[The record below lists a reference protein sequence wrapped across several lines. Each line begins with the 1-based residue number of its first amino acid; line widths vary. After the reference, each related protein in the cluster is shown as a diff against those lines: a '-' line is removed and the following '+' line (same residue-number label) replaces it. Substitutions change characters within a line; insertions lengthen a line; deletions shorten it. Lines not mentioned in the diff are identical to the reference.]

1 LKLRQIKSYLYMH
14 HIKKIILIV
23 SAFNLLHAKQDNTKL
38 DFQYKLKK
46 FDALRMYFD
55 IGIGNL
61 VLTPSNNRYILTSD
75 IHYNPNLKKPI
86 INLSDK
92 NNIAKLDVKI
102 NPHKNFN
109 KENSK
114 TLFNNL
120 MEDGSDNYKLNF
132 QMPTKISTDV
142 NFNFGIGKV
151 NLDFT
156 NLRISQLKMDCG
168 LSDVTM
174 INNKSNLV
182 NCEIVQIE
190 TGVADFNSSGL
201 GNFNASKYVFD
212 IGMGSADIDLS
223 GSINKDCDLKINV
236 SVGSLELTLPKNK
249 NIELKIN
256 KNMFSSVNV
265 DGLVSKG
272 EGKYTSKESQKR
284 WSTIKTEISV
294 GLGSLDI
301 IVN

>member
-1 LKLRQIKSYLYMH
+1 MFQI
-14 HIKKIILIV
+14 IKPILIV
-23 SAFNLLHAKQDNTKL
+23 TVLSILNAKQDNTKL

-132 QMPTKISTDV
+132 QFEYLPQVIQVLLNHFPLPFLKKSFQLNHLYD
-142 NFNFGIGKV
+142 
-151 NLDFT
+151 D
-156 NLRISQLKMDCG
+156 LRPGCL
-168 LSDVTM
+168 
-174 INNKSNLV
+174 
-182 NCEIVQIE
+182 
-190 TGVADFNSSGL
+190 F
-201 GNFNASKYVFD
+201 
-212 IGMGSADIDLS
+212 
-223 GSINKDCDLKINV
+223 
-236 SVGSLELTLPKNK
+236 
-249 NIELKIN
+249 
-256 KNMFSSVNV
+256 
-265 DGLVSKG
+265 
-272 EGKYTSKESQKR
+272 
-284 WSTIKTEISV
+284 
-294 GLGSLDI
+294 
-301 IVN
+301 

>member
-1 LKLRQIKSYLYMH
+1 
-14 HIKKIILIV
+14 
-23 SAFNLLHAKQDNTKL
+23 
-38 DFQYKLKK
+38 
-46 FDALRMYFD
+46 MYFD

-75 IHYNPNLKKPI
+75 IHYNPNLKKPEV
-86 INLSDK
+86 NLSDK

-120 MEDGSDNYKLNF
+120 IEDGSDNYKLNF
-132 QMPTKISTDV
+132 QMPSKISTDI
-142 NFNFGIGKV
+142 NFKFGIGKV

-174 INNKSNLV
+174 INKKSNLV
-182 NCEIVQIE
+182 ECEIVQIE

-256 KNMFSSVNV
+256 KNMFSSINV

-272 EGKYTSKESQKR
+272 EGEYISKENQKR

>member
-1 LKLRQIKSYLYMH
+1 MYNIIKP
-14 HIKKIILIV
+14 ILIV
-23 SAFNLLHAKQDNTKL
+23 TVLNILNAKQDNTKL

-46 FDALRMYFD
+46 FDALRVYFD

-75 IHYNPNLKKPI
+75 IHFNPNLKKPI
-86 INLSDK
+86 VDLSDK

-102 NPHKNFN
+102 YPHKNFN
-109 KENSK
+109 RENSK
-114 TLFNNL
+114 AIFSNL

-132 QMPTKISTDV
+132 QMPSKISTDI
-142 NFNFGIGKV
+142 NFKFGIGKV

-174 INNKSNLV
+174 TNKKSNLV
-182 NCEIVQIE
+182 KCELVQIE

-256 KNMFSSVNV
+256 KNMFSSINV

-272 EGKYTSKESQKR
+272 EGEYISKENQKR

>member
-1 LKLRQIKSYLYMH
+1 MYNIIKP
-14 HIKKIILIV
+14 ILIV
-23 SAFNLLHAKQDNTKL
+23 TVLNILNAKQDNTKL

-46 FDALRMYFD
+46 FDALRVYFD

-61 VLTPSNNRYILTSD
+61 VLTPNNNRYILTSD
-75 IHYNPNLKKPI
+75 IHFNPNLKKPI
-86 INLSDK
+86 VDLSDK

-109 KENSK
+109 RESSK
-114 TLFNNL
+114 ALFNNL

-132 QMPTKISTDV
+132 QMPSKISTDI
-142 NFNFGIGKV
+142 NFKFGIGKV

-174 INNKSNLV
+174 INKKSNLV
-182 NCEIVQIE
+182 KCEIVQIE

-223 GSINKDCDLKINV
+223 GSNNRDCDLKINV

-256 KNMFSSVNV
+256 KNMFSSINV

-272 EGKYTSKESQKR
+272 EGEYISKENQKR